1 MLFYFTYE
9 KLSAIKKNFSYTCI
23 EVSLYVDLC
32 DISRDHFLIRG
43 IQFLV
48 GTKIEHYDPN
58 YDKYIHQILY
68 YVGHAYRVIKY
79 FDSSAF

>member
-1 MLFYFTYE
+1 MNLE
-9 KLSAIKKNFSYTCI
+9 I
-23 EVSLYVDLC
+23 EYN
-32 DISRDHFLIRG
+32 
-43 IQFLV
+43 
-48 GTKIEHYDPN
+48 N